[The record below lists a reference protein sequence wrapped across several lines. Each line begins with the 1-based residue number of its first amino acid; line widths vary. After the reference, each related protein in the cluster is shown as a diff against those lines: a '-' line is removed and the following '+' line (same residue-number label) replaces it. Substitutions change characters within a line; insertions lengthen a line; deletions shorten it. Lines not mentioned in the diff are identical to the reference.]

1 VPGRQQSEKMMI
13 RKSYTI
19 SGNQSVLDLIENF
32 DLTYTQ
38 ARRYRMRED
47 GMTFLEIAEAEGVTQ
62 GAVNFSIVYA
72 RRKLNEIKNSRS
84 DVERA

>member
-1 VPGRQQSEKMMI
+1 MLA

-32 DLTYTQ
+32 DFTYTQ

-62 GAVNFSIVYA
+62 GAVNFSILYA
-72 RRKLNEIKNSRS
+72 KRKLNEIKSTRPN
-84 DVERA
+84 A